1 MEDGKT
7 DVHAPRG
14 WRERQRRPALAWLPD
29 ALTWARLLALPVL
42 WALALLRM
50 REALAIGATAV
61 AFTDLLD
68 GMLARRLGVASRR
81 GGALDSRADH
91 LLSISMVLW
100 LVMLRPEFFRE
111 RWLPLTLWSVLAL
124 GVLAVGWLR
133 RGQPV
138 NLHLT
143 SGKAASFLGWAFGLL
158 LLYRGAYAPAFFWIT
173 ISLTTL
179 AALEALLVIATG
191 RANVPGG
198 TIFTRRRAPGE
209 G

>member
-14 WRERQRRPALAWLPD
+14 WREGERRPALAWLPN

-50 REALAIGATAV
+50 PEALAIGATAV

-68 GMLARRLGVASRR
+68 GWLARRLGVASRR

-100 LVMLRPEFFRE
+100 LVMLRPEFFRD
-111 RWLPLTLWSVLAL
+111 RWLPLTLWSLLGL

-133 RGQPV
+133 HGQPV
-138 NLHLT
+138 NLHLW

-158 LLYRGAYAPAFFWIT
+158 LLYRGAYAPPFFWFT

-179 AALEALLVIATG
+179 AALESLLVIATG
-191 RANVPGG
+191 RVSGRGG
-198 TIFTRRRAPGE
+198 TLFTRRRAQAE
-209 G
+209 R